1 MEATNKVVIVGGG
14 VAGLTAAHE
23 LKERGFEV
31 VVYEREARCGGKAR
45 SFPVPETRVTGFGKA
60 DDIIGLPAEHGFR
73 FFPGFYRHLTHTM
86 RRIPFP
92 GGKHV
97 IDNLVT
103 VDRGVFARNDK
114 PFFNFPTELPR
125 NASDLVQA
133 VRQLFDDPGLGLGL
147 GEAAFAAMK
156 IFNAMTMCDERREEQ
171 LDDVTWW
178 DYMAADD
185 RSDAYRT
192 VVVNGLTQN
201 FVAMKA
207 KQSST
212 KSVVNIL
219 ARLLN
224 DLMTPDSTIDRVLNG
239 PTSEVWIDPW
249 VQYLQSEASKPAVK
263 FKTAEA
269 VASFTFDSAESRIAG
284 IKLESGGSDTGAFY
298 IAAVPVEVMQDMLEV
313 TPEILEH
320 SPSLKLLKQLK
331 VNWMSGLVY
340 YLTKSDVPMS
350 PGHIVYLN
358 SNWALTSISQN
369 QFWEKKIDEYGKP
382 SIKGAIST
390 IISDWFAPGNHSG
403 RTAKEASDPA
413 EVAEEAFLEI
423 QDHLTA
429 MAGINLAQEDVA
441 GSYLDPA
448 LIYQKF
454 LLGLMTV
461 DEFSSKKRS
470 RQLSPAAAGLSE
482 EVKHRLVAEN
492 KEPLFINTVG
502 SWANRP
508 TERTG
513 IANLFL
519 ASDYVKT
526 NTDLATMEG
535 ANEAGRRA
543 VNAVLDTTRSPQ
555 RRCEIFKFDE
565 PAVLAPFKAIDK
577 YMFDLGLPHP
587 SSFADRLLGYSPR
600 RAQPP
605 GSD

>member
-1 MEATNKVVIVGGG
+1 MEATHKVVIVGGG

-23 LKERGFEV
+23 LKERGFAV
-31 VVYEREARCGGKAR
+31 VLYEREARCGGKAR
-45 SFPVPETRVTGFGKA
+45 SLLVPPTRVTGFGTA
-60 DDIIGLPAEHGFR
+60 GDIVGLPAEHGFR
-73 FFPGFYRHLTHTM
+73 FFPGFYRHLTRTM
-86 RRIPFP
+86 SRIPCAS
-92 GGKHV
+92 GKYV

-103 VDRGVFARNDK
+103 VNRGVFAQNDK
-114 PFFNFPTELPR
+114 PFFNFPTESPR
-125 NASDLVQA
+125 SAGDLLKA
-133 VRQLFDDPGLGLGL
+133 VRQLFDDPGLGLSV

-156 IFNAMTMCDERREEQ
+156 LFNAMTMCDERREEK
-171 LDDVTWW
+171 LDYTTWW
-178 DYMAADD
+178 DYMGADH

-224 DLMTPDSTIDRVLNG
+224 DLMTPGSTIDRVLNG

-249 VQYLQSEASKPAVK
+249 VEYLRSEASGPPVE
-263 FKTAEA
+263 FHTGEA
-269 VASFTFDSAESRIAG
+269 VASFTFDPAESRIAG
-284 IKLESGGSDTGAFY
+284 VKLESGGCDTGAFY
-298 IAAVPVEVMQDMLEV
+298 IAAVPVEVMRVLLEK

-320 SPSLKLLKQLK
+320 SPSLKLLNELK

-340 YLTKSDVPMS
+340 YLTESDVPMS
-350 PGHIVYLN
+350 PGHIVCLN

-369 QFWEKKIDEYGKP
+369 QFWEKKIDQYGKP
-382 SIKGAIST
+382 AIKGVISA
-390 IISDWFAPGNHSG
+390 IISDWFAPGNYSG
-403 RTAKEASDPA
+403 LTAQQSDNPA
-413 EVAEEAFLEI
+413 EVAKEAFLEI

-429 MAGINLAQEDVA
+429 MPGINLARGNIA

-448 LIYQKF
+448 LIYQNF
-454 LLGLMTV
+454 LLGVMTV
-461 DEFSSKKRS
+461 DEFTAKVRT
-470 RQLSPAAAGLSE
+470 RQFSPAAAGLSE
-482 EVKHRLVAEN
+482 EMKRSLVEEN

-543 VNAVLDTTRSPQ
+543 VNAVLDATRSPQ
-555 RRCEIFKFDE
+555 RRCGIFKFDE

-577 YMFDLGLPHP
+577 YMFDLALPHP
-587 SSFADRLLGYSPR
+587 SSFADRLLGY
-600 RAQPP
+600 PP
-605 GSD
+605 PSGPSR

>member
-1 MEATNKVVIVGGG
+1 VEGTNKVVIVGGG

-23 LKERGFEV
+23 LKERGFAV
-31 VVYEREARCGGKAR
+31 VVYEREACCGGKAR
-45 SFPVPETRVTGFGKA
+45 SFPVPQTRVTGFGKA
-60 DDIIGLPAEHGFR
+60 HDIVGLPAEHGFR
-73 FFPGFYRHLTHTM
+73 FFPGFYRHLTRTM
-86 RRIPFP
+86 RRIPCR
-92 GGKHV
+92 GGRRA

-103 VDRGVFARNDK
+103 VHRGVFAQNDK
-114 PFFNFPTELPR
+114 PFFNFPTGSPR
-125 NASDLVQA
+125 SAGDLMQA
-133 VRQLFDDPGLGLGL
+133 VRQLFDDPGLGLRV

-156 IFNAMTMCDERREEQ
+156 LFNAMTMCDERREEQ
-171 LDDVTWW
+171 LDDITWW

-185 RSDAYRT
+185 GSAAYRT

-201 FVAMKA
+201 LVAMKA
-207 KQSST
+207 RQSST

-219 ARLLN
+219 ARLVN
-224 DLMTPDSTIDRVLNG
+224 DLMTPDSTMDRVLNG

-249 VQYLQSEASKPAVK
+249 VQYLRSESGGPAVE
-263 FKTAEA
+263 FQTREA
-269 VASFTFDSAESRIAG
+269 VASFTFDPTESRIAG
-284 IKLESGGSDTGAFY
+284 IKLQSGRTETGAFY
-298 IAAVPVEVMQDMLEV
+298 VAAVPVEVMQDMLEA

-320 SPSLKLLKQLK
+320 SPSLKLLKELK

-340 YLTKSDVPMS
+340 YLTKSDVTMS

-358 SNWALTSISQN
+358 SKWALTSISQN
-369 QFWEKKIDEYGKP
+369 QFWEKKINQYGKP
-382 SIKGAIST
+382 AIKGVIST

-403 RTAKEASDPA
+403 RTAQQSGNSA
-413 EVAEEAFLEI
+413 EVAEETFLEI
-423 QDHLTA
+423 RDHLMA
-429 MAGINLAQEDVA
+429 IAGITLERENIA

-448 LIYQKF
+448 LIYHKS

-461 DEFSSKKRS
+461 DEFKTRT
-470 RQLSPAAAGLSE
+470 RQLSQAAAGLSE
-482 EVKHRLVAEN
+482 EMKRHIVEN

-513 IANLFL
+513 IPNLFL
-519 ASDYVKT
+519 ASDYVRT

-543 VNAVLDTTRSPQ
+543 VNAILDATRSHQ

-565 PAVLAPFKAIDK
+565 PAVLAPFRAIDK

-587 SSFADRLLGYSPR
+587 SRFVDRLLGWYGRGPSLR
-600 RAQPP
+600 GAR
-605 GSD
+605 